1 MTLIALLRSSS
12 TRLQSPKN
20 DTCAGGPRR
29 RHSKF
34 WADSPSNISL
44 WFPVGSWLGV
54 LLLSWSCRHPLLLL
68 WCRVSRPWSW
78 FLPLPLASSL
88 SSSAPRSNL
97 LQTCSALCPCLLVPP
112 PDPSND
118 LASFGLFC
126 CWLLLCFFCD
136 IWEPSLVCTVLHFSS
151 SLCLF
156 SHCFCSSPV
165 SYTLTT
171 HSVFKVIFSK
181 IFMKINM
188 CYVTIYHWLR

>member
-12 TRLQSPKN
+12 PRLQSPKN

-34 WADSPSNISL
+34 WAGEPANISL

-68 WCRVSRPWSW
+68 WWRVSRPWSW
-78 FLPLPLASSL
+78 FLPLLLASSL

-112 PDPSND
+112 PDPPND

-136 IWEPSLVCTVLHFSS
+136 IWEPSPERVHSFAFQFLPL
-151 SLCLF
+151 
-156 SHCFCSSPV
+156 
-165 SYTLTT
+165 
-171 HSVFKVIFSK
+171 SVFPLFLLLTCVL
-181 IFMKINM
+181 
-188 CYVTIYHWLR
+188 YVNHPQCI